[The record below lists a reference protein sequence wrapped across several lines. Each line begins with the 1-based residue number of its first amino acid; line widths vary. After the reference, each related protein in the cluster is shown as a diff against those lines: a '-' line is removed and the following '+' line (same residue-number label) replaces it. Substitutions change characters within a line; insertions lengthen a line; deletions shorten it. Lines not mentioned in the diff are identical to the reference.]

1 MSTFLKFDLYS
12 HFFFQIIVATVSFLS
27 IIGFTKIT
35 LDGVME
41 SGLSQFRSIVQLDPD
56 YLNRVKDV
64 NPIHILENA
73 LHEKAVKNPIEPE
86 RQEKII
92 KDLRVI
98 VHRLKPFLVETRPL
112 FKSEKLKSL

>member
-1 MSTFLKFDLYS
+1 MV
-12 HFFFQIIVATVSFLS
+12 VATVSFLF

-35 LDGVME
+35 LDEAVE
-41 SGLSQFRSIVQLDPD
+41 SGLSQFRSIVQLAPD
-56 YLNRVKDV
+56 HLNRLKNI

-73 LHEKAVKNPIEPE
+73 LHKEAVKNPIEPE

-92 KDLRVI
+92 KDLRV
-98 VHRLKPFLVETRPL
+98 VVPRLKPFLDEIRPL

>member
-1 MSTFLKFDLYS
+1 MNCRGQINGVGTQSLISCLKVS
-12 HFFFQIIVATVSFLS
+12 HFIQL
-27 IIGFTKIT
+27 
-35 LDGVME
+35 ME
-41 SGLSQFRSIVQLDPD
+41 SGLSQFRSIVQLAPD

-73 LHEKAVKNPIEPE
+73 LHEEAVKNPIEPE

-98 VHRLKPFLVETRPL
+98 VHRLKPFLVEIRPL

>member
-1 MSTFLKFDLYS
+1 MM
-12 HFFFQIIVATVSFLS
+12 VATVIFLS
-27 IIGFTKIT
+27 LIGFAKVT

-41 SGLSQFRSIVQLDPD
+41 SGLSQFRSIVQLAPD

-73 LHEKAVKNPIEPE
+73 LHEEAVKNPIEPE

-98 VHRLKPFLVETRPL
+98 VHRLKPFLVEIRPL